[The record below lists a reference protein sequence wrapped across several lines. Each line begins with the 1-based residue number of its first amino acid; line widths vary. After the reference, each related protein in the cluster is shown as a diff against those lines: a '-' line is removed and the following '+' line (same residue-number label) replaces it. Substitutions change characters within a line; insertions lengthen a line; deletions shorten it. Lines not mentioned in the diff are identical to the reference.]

1 MGAYRR
7 ILLKLSGEA
16 LMGDQPF
23 GISHEASSHVASRI
37 CALQKEGYQVGVVVG
52 GGNLYRGIQRGPE
65 LGIERTPADQMGMLS
80 TLINGV
86 ALKSALTDAGCTVRM
101 ISALDCPKIAES
113 YQWDRVM
120 EYLNEGIIV
129 LFVGGT
135 GHPYFTTDTNAALRA
150 CEMKADIL
158 LKATTRVD
166 GVFDKDPRQHP
177 DATPYSTITF
187 HEVLEKQLGIMDL
200 SAVTMCM
207 QAKIPIRVF
216 NFYKASL
223 TDALTDQPIGTLIQ
237 EK

>member
-1 MGAYRR
+1 
-7 ILLKLSGEA
+7 
-16 LMGDQPF
+16 MGDQPF
-23 GISHEASSHVASRI
+23 GISHEACSHVASSI

-52 GGNLYRGIQRGPE
+52 GGNLYRGIQQGPE

-86 ALKSALTDAGCTVRM
+86 ALKSALVDSGCTVRM

-120 EYLNEGIIV
+120 EYLKEGVIV

-166 GVFDKDPRQHP
+166 GVFDKDPRKHP
-177 DATPYSTITF
+177 DAKPYSTISF
-187 HEVLEKQLGIMDL
+187 LEVLEKQLGIMDL

-207 QAKIPIRVF
+207 QAGIPIRVF